1 MTHRNFAAAATAS
14 SRHLVRSACLIGVVA
29 SLGLPSPARA
39 GDGGKVA
46 VLDVQTTNVDPKLV
60 AILTEILAV
69 EVQGLGRYESVI
81 AGRDIAAIMGFEKQR
96 DLVGCGDTEC
106 LVEIGGALGVDRLV
120 VGHVGKVG
128 HTFVVNIK
136 LISIVDARTEQ
147 RIYQTVKGE
156 EDVLI
161 ASIRD
166 SVHKLVPDRKPQ
178 PAVAAR
184 APSAASPA
192 APPAP
197 PLAAPPIAP
206 SAPSAPN
213 APASSGGIGATPWV
227 LWGVGLAGVG
237 AGVGFGLKVKGHLDR
252 SESGAAG
259 SQLEIADGETSQ
271 LLANIG
277 FGVGAA
283 SLIGGLVVA
292 LVSGGDD
299 ATEAPITTV
308 APAVHAAGGGLSLIH
323 SF

>member
-1 MTHRNFAAAATAS
+1 MTY
-14 SRHLVRSACLIGVVA
+14 RSAALRPSLSTALVVGLVA
-29 SLGLPSPARA
+29 SLATPSLALA
-39 GDGGKVA
+39 GGGHGKVA
-46 VLDVQTTNVDPKLV
+46 VLDVQTTNIDPKFV

-69 EVQGLGRYESVI
+69 EVLGLGHYDSVI

-128 HTFVVNIK
+128 KTFVVNIK
-136 LISIVDARTEQ
+136 LINIVEARTEQ

-166 SVHKLVPDRKPQ
+166 SVHKLSPEEAAPPPPVAKA
-178 PAVAAR
+178 PAAAPTAPA
-184 APSAASPA
+184 APSLPA

-197 PLAAPPIAP
+197 AR
-206 SAPSAPN
+206 
-213 APASSGGIGATPWV
+213 ASSGIGATPWV

-237 AGVGFGLKVKGHLDR
+237 AGVGFGLKARGHLER

-259 SQLEIADGETSQ
+259 SQLEIAEGETSQ

-299 ATEAPITTV
+299 AAEAPITTV
-308 APAVHAAGGGLSLIH
+308 APAVHGDGGGLSLIH
-323 SF
+323 NF